1 MDLRELRTF
10 RAVADL
16 GSLSRA
22 AGYLHVAQPALSRHI
37 KQLEAEVHKTLFTRD
52 GRGMRMTP
60 AGEYLF
66 ERTTGLIAGLE
77 HLRDDVRSF
86 EAPPEGV
93 VMLGLVPTVSALLA
107 PDVVTRVRDEF
118 PGISL
123 RLSDAYSGHLADWM
137 NRGDV
142 DLAVMYGNLLGAD
155 YSREVLVEE
164 RLCAIGTPD
173 VLPHDGAVAGASAAD
188 LRLVD
193 LLELPLILPS
203 ESHPLRGIIEKAAL
217 RRDRELSITVEAD
230 SYRLL
235 LQLAAAGHGV
245 AVLPRYALETM
256 KSGSDVHVRELAGA
270 PLTRSIEIVQPRS
283 LHDSVAVQAVA
294 GIVRDEVVHRLS

>member
-37 KQLEAEVHKTLFTRD
+37 KLLESEVRQVLFTRD

-66 ERTTGLIAGLE
+66 ERTTGLLAGLE

-86 EAPPEGV
+86 EAPPEGSV
-93 VMLGLVPTVSALLA
+93 VLGLVPTVSSLLA
-107 PDVVTRVRDEF
+107 PEIVTRVRSEF
-118 PGISL
+118 PAISL

-142 DLAVMYGNLLGAD
+142 DLAIMYGNLLGSD
-155 YSREVLVEE
+155 YSREVLVDEH
-164 RLCAIGTPD
+164 LCVIGTPD
-173 VLPHDGAVAGASAAD
+173 VLPFEDVNARDTDRGFEID
-188 LRLVD
+188 D

-203 ESHPLRGIIEKAAL
+203 ESHPLRGIIEKAAQ
-217 RRDRELSITVEAD
+217 RRERSLTVTVEAD

-256 KSGSDVHVRELAGA
+256 RNRSTVHVRELTGS

-283 LHDSVAVQAVA
+283 LRDSVAVQAVA
-294 GIVRDEVVHRLS
+294 GIVRDEVVRRLS